1 MADAQEKQGA
11 NVIPGGSADIAPYEP
26 APNEEYMGEKMREHF
41 RLVLENMRNKI
52 MEEVDST
59 LNDMR
64 ENDDVPADFT
74 DRASREEE
82 MSLLLRTRNREA
94 KLLRKIE
101 QTIDILNSDDY
112 GYCEGCGVEIG
123 LRRLEA
129 RPTANL
135 CIDCKTLDEIR
146 EKQRSG

>member
-1 MADAQEKQGA
+1 MADAKEKQSNTA
-11 NVIPGGSADIAPYEP
+11 ASSEVAEILPYEP
-26 APNEEYMGEKMREHF
+26 AAGEEYMNEKMRKHF
-41 RLVLENMRNKI
+41 YSILDSMRQKI

-59 LNDMR
+59 LTDMR
-64 ENDDVPADFT
+64 EKDEIPADVT

-82 MSLLLRTRNREA
+82 MSLILRTRNREA

-101 QTIDILNSDDY
+101 QTLDKIDADDY
-112 GYCEGCGVEIG
+112 GFCESCGVEIG

-146 EKQRSG
+146 EKQRGS

>member
-1 MADAQEKQGA
+1 MADAKEKQGT
-11 NVIPGGSADIAPYEP
+11 VSGGITEIAPYEP
-26 APNEEYMGEKMREHF
+26 DKGEEYMCERMRSHF
-41 RLVLENMRNKI
+41 HQILDVMRNKI

-64 ENDDVPADFT
+64 EKDEAPADFT

-82 MSLLLRTRNREA
+82 MSLILRTRNREA

-101 QTIDILNSDDY
+101 QTLDKIDGDDY
-112 GYCEGCGVEIG
+112 GFCESCGVEIG

-146 EKQRSG
+146 EKQRGG